1 MRIRAFHG
9 TEGASCV
16 RKPRPELN
24 SCSAEEEQEEEEEEE
39 EETEAEEEEFCL

>member
-24 SCSAEEEQEEEEEEE
+24 SCSAEEEEEEEE